1 MSIQATI
8 YNRLAAVLWG
18 AALLAFVLAVAGL
31 ALFHSMTL
39 EQRVRQ
45 IMEPYA
51 QLVAVG
57 TEAAV
62 AFEDP
67 TRAQEVLDTLRANPQ
82 IQEADI
88 FLDDGRMLASLNH
101 TASEP
106 PRSMPT
112 LADGIYLN
120 HDTAKLLQG
129 LGKGGR
135 LRIVM
140 GLEQL
145 SQQTHQLL
153 WLFGAGMLVLLA
165 ATLGQL
171 AVLRRTIIQP
181 IASLTVAAERVRLS
195 ADYRHRVPVVGA
207 DELARLGESF
217 NAMLEAVEER
227 EMALSRLN
235 AFHRTILDNAAY
247 AIVSTS
253 ADGTVTSFNLAA
265 ERLLGYTADELIGQH
280 TPALWHDAAEIQR
293 RAQTLSAELGVLI
306 NPGFEV
312 FTAHSQRGLRE
323 ENEWTF
329 ICKDGTRVPVNLSI
343 TALQG
348 EGGAVSGFVGLV
360 YDLTERKQAQH
371 QLQLLTY
378 ALDQVKESIFLM
390 PGNDPKF
397 LYANQGAANR
407 LGYSRDELT
416 RGMGVFDIDPSWS
429 PDVWEKFW
437 PVLSVS
443 RQMQFE
449 TSHRTRDGRV
459 FPVEVTGNCF
469 EFDGKTYNLAI
480 CRDISERKN
489 AEKLLSEYAAIIEST
504 EDAIIGKTLDSVI
517 TSWNK
522 GAERMFGYRA
532 DEIVGQSIAILIPG
546 ECQNE
551 EREIQDRVRRGESIR
566 HYETIRRRKDGQL
579 IDVSVTVSP
588 LRNSQGEIVGASK
601 IARDITDRKR
611 AENELMRYRNELE
624 NTVQQRTAELLL
636 ARDAAEA
643 ANKAKSVFLANMSH
657 ELRTPMNAI
666 LGFSAILL
674 KNARLQDG
682 DRANVEIINRSGE
695 HLLNLINDVLEMA
708 KIEAGRVQLE
718 DAPFDLGEMV
728 LDVMKMMQVRAAE
741 KNLQIVVD
749 QSSSFPRYIIGD
761 QARLRQ
767 ILINLVGNAL
777 KFTQQ
782 GGVVIRLSTKNN
794 AIAHLLI
801 EVEDS
806 GPGIA
811 AEDQKHIFEPFVQIG
826 QLADNKGTGL
836 GLSIT
841 RQFVQLMKGS
851 ISLESAPGKGSL
863 FRIDVPL
870 KQAQAADITDLY
882 RLEERMVLGLMPG
895 QDNYRILVIEDQL
908 ENRLLLVNLM
918 EAVGFQVKVAENGEL
933 GVACFQS
940 WQPHL
945 IWMDIQMPVMDGLE
959 ATRIIRSLPGGKQ
972 VKIVAVTASAFTEQR
987 ADIMAAGMDDLI
999 CKPFRANEI
1008 YDCLTRLLG
1017 VRYVYAD
1024 SPAMMP
1030 EDVILTPEMLSV
1042 VPQNL
1047 REDLQL
1053 AVNNLD
1059 SERIGG
1065 IIQQIAAYDLRV
1077 AAALT
1082 RLAEAY
1088 EYPTILNVLGT
1099 N

>member
-1 MSIQATI
+1 MSIQANI
-8 YNRLAAVLWG
+8 YNRLALVLWG
-18 AALLAFVLAVAGL
+18 AALLAFVLAGVGL

-51 QLVAVG
+51 QLVSVG
-57 TEAAV
+57 TDAAV

-67 TRAQEVLDTLRANPQ
+67 LRAQEVLDTLRANPQ

-88 FLDDGRMLASLNH
+88 FLDSGRILASLNRNVFG
-101 TASEP
+101 P
-106 PRSMPT
+106 PRGMPS
-112 LADGIYLN
+112 LPDGVYLN
-120 HDTAKLLQG
+120 HDTAELLQG
-129 LGKGGR
+129 LSKGGR

-145 SQQTHQLL
+145 SQQTHQLF

-171 AVLRRTIIQP
+171 AVLRRTIIRP
-181 IASLTVAAERVRLS
+181 IASLTVAAERVRHS
-195 ADYRHRVPVVGA
+195 ADYRHRVPAVGT
-207 DELARLGESF
+207 DEVARLGQSF
-217 NAMLEAVEER
+217 NAMMDAVEER
-227 EMALSRLN
+227 EIELSRLN
-235 AFHRTILDNAAY
+235 VFHRTILDNAAY

-253 ADGTVTSFNLAA
+253 PDGTITSFNLAA
-265 ERLLGYTADELIGQH
+265 ERLLGYTANELIGKK
-280 TPALWHDAAEIQR
+280 TPALWHDRVEVER
-293 RAQTLSAELGVLI
+293 YAQKLSEELGVLI
-306 NPGFEV
+306 SPGFDV
-312 FTAHSQRGLRE
+312 FTARPLRNLPE
-323 ENEWTF
+323 ESEWTF
-329 ICKDGTRVPVNLSI
+329 IRKNRTRVPVNLSI
-343 TALQG
+343 TALQS
-348 EGGAVSGFVGLV
+348 EGGGICGFVGLI

-378 ALDQVKESIFLM
+378 SLDQVKESIFLM
-390 PGNDPKF
+390 PENDPKF
-397 LYANQGAANR
+397 LYASQGAATR
-407 LGYSRDELT
+407 LGYSCDELT
-416 RGMGVFDIDPSWS
+416 SGMGVFDIDPSWS
-429 PDVWEKFW
+429 PAVWETFW
-437 PVLSVS
+437 PALSER

-449 TSHRTRDGRV
+449 TTHRTRDGWV

-469 EFDGKTYNLAI
+469 EFDGKIYNLAI
-480 CRDISERKN
+480 CRDITERKN
-489 AEKLLSEYAAIIEST
+489 AEKLLSEYAAIVEST
-504 EDAIIGKTLDSVI
+504 EDAIIGKTLDGII

-532 DEIVGQSIAILIPG
+532 DEIVGHAIAILIPD
-546 ECQNE
+546 ECRNE
-551 EREIQDRVRRGESIR
+551 EREILDRVRRGESIR
-566 HYETIRRRKDGQL
+566 HYETIRRRKDGKL

-588 LRNSQGEIVGASK
+588 LRNSQGQIVGASK

-611 AENELMRYRNELE
+611 AENELIRYRNELE

-666 LGFSAILL
+666 LGFSGILL
-674 KNARLQDG
+674 KNPLLQHS
-682 DRANVEIINRSGE
+682 DRGNVEIINRSGE
-695 HLLNLINDVLEMA
+695 HLLNLINEVLEMA

-718 DAPFDLGEMV
+718 EAPFDLGEMV
-728 LDVMKMMQVRAAE
+728 LDVIKMMQVRAAE
-741 KNLQIVVD
+741 KNLELVVD
-749 QSSSFPRYIIGD
+749 QSSAFPRYIVGD

-767 ILINLVGNAL
+767 VLINLVGNAL

-782 GGVVIRLSTKNN
+782 GGVIIRLSTKNN

-806 GPGIA
+806 GPGIT

-826 QLADNKGTGL
+826 HLADNKGTGL

-851 ISLESAPGKGSL
+851 ISLESSPGKGSL

-870 KQAQAADITDLY
+870 KQAQAADISDLY

-895 QDNYRILVIEDQL
+895 QDNYRILIIEDQL
-908 ENRLLLVNLM
+908 ENQLLLVNLM
-918 EAVGFQVKVAENGEL
+918 EAVGFQVKVAENGKV
-933 GVACFQS
+933 GVAEFQS

-945 IWMDIQMPVMDGLE
+945 IWMDRQMPVMDGLE
-959 ATRIIRSLPGGKQ
+959 ATRIIRTLPGGKD

-999 CKPFRANEI
+999 CKPYRANEI

-1024 SPAMMP
+1024 LPAMMP

-1047 REDLQL
+1047 RGDLAL
-1053 AVNNLD
+1053 AVKNLD
-1059 SERIGG
+1059 SERIGI
-1065 IIQQIAAYDLRV
+1065 IIQQIAPYDLRV
-1077 AAALT
+1077 TGALT
-1082 RLAEAY
+1082 RLAESY
-1088 EYPTILNVLGT
+1088 EYPTILKVLGS